1 MVILR
6 AFSVYLSQI
15 FMLPSTHIASGV
27 ILFVLSQVAGINPLL
42 SLPLVIGAV
51 LPDFDYVIKRNHRT
65 QITHAPLFWFLSLTP
80 LALIWQQFLF
90 LEIGVFVHLIL
101 DTIDWGIMWL
111 HPYET
116 SLHGG
121 IMRKKN
127 IRSRYIHHYLS
138 HKGFVA
144 LEVLFLLS
152 AVFSSYFVLL

>member
-1 MVILR
+1 
-6 AFSVYLSQI
+6 
-15 FMLPSTHIASGV
+15 MLPSTHIATGV
-27 ILFVLSQVAGINPLL
+27 LLFTTAQAMGINPLL

-51 LPDFDYVIKRNHRT
+51 LPDFDYLFKRNHRT
-65 QITHAPLFWFLSLTP
+65 QITHVPLFWFLSLTP

-111 HPYET
+111 HPHKTNLY
-116 SLHGG
+116 GG

-127 IRSRYIHHYLS
+127 IRSRFIHHYLS
-138 HKGFVA
+138 HNGFVA

-152 AVFSSYFVLL
+152 AVLSSYLVLL